1 MTVDKAQFDTTLKNV
16 EKDLEET
23 SEELSKVSI
32 ECDVWRSKFLASRF
46 VSKTVHAVKCLNT
59 VFSKWQISFIL
70 SHIFTTIFCT
80 E

>member
-1 MTVDKAQFDTTLKNV
+1 MTADKAHFDTTLKKL

-46 VSKTVHAVKCLNT
+46 VHVVLQYRERTMGGKNIFLAWTVDLKL
-59 VFSKWQISFIL
+59 
-70 SHIFTTIFCT
+70 
-80 E
+80 

>member
-1 MTVDKAQFDTTLKNV
+1 MSAGKAKFDMTLKNL

-46 VSKTVHAVKCLNT
+46 VEMNWFVETAKEVA
-59 VFSKWQISFIL
+59 
-70 SHIFTTIFCT
+70 TI
-80 E
+80 